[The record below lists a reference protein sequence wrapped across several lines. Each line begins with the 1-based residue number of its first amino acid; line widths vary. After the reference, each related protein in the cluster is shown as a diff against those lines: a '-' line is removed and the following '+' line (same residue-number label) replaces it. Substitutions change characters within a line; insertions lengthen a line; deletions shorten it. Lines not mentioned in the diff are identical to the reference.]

1 MTIEEKKIILDEFIN
16 ITGIGLGRDVEIH
29 RYDWDLEEAL
39 DSLEARPSSTKS
51 TTVKKSGKSSGPEK
65 NVFKVGDKVICI
77 DDKKERGGKVM
88 EDDCVEF
95 LKTFSYFTVREV
107 TPKLNIDIGHRL
119 AKNGNV
125 FYFSPNR
132 FKLKDGIT
140 QTTRT
145 INDKPKEEEPV
156 AKKSKDEDAVQGF
169 KEWKKKRDEEHDEWK
184 KKQEELKSKEELKQ
198 KKEYDYIGR
207 PIPSQEDLEKIEFK
221 PFPKIKRGRP
231 KKEIIY
237 DLYGNPIIRDA
248 YDDGIVIEPKKRGRP
263 KKVNPEQPE
272 NIPED
277 NPR

>member
-1 MTIEEKKIILDEFIN
+1 MEFTILVIPN
-16 ITGIGLGRDVEIH
+16 WEIK
-29 RYDWDLEEAL
+29 A
-39 DSLEARPSSTKS
+39 
-51 TTVKKSGKSSGPEK
+51 
-65 NVFKVGDKVICI
+65 I
-77 DDKKERGGKVM
+77 
-88 EDDCVEF
+88 
-95 LKTFSYFTVREV
+95 
-107 TPKLNIDIGHRL
+107 
-119 AKNGNV
+119 
-125 FYFSPNR
+125 
-132 FKLKDGIT
+132 
-140 QTTRT
+140 
-145 INDKPKEEEPV
+145 
-156 AKKSKDEDAVQGF
+156 
-169 KEWKKKRDEEHDEWK
+169 WK

-263 KKVNPEQPE
+263 KKVNPEPPE